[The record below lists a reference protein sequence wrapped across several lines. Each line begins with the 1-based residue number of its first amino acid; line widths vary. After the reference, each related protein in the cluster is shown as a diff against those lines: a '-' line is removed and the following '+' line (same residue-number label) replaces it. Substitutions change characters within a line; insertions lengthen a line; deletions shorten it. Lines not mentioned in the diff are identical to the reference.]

1 MGCPLKDINVHDLRN
16 FW

>member
-1 MGCPLKDINVHDLRN
+1 MSCPLKDINIHDLRN